1 MRHTLLSTLA
11 AIGSAL
17 FAATA
22 QAAGSDTGVEAGV
35 FAMGTD
41 MTTLYQG
48 AGGNLILI
56 ISLIVGVVLFAVTSR
71 WIAMITPVAAG
82 LFLGYG
88 QNIATSLGGVSA
100 DIAMVE
106 IVAVEALPEA
116 AGVDIVAVEALP
128 EAAAGPA
135 AEG

>member
-1 MRHTLLSTLA
+1 MRHTLLSTMA

-71 WIAMITPVAAG
+71 WIAMITPVAAR

-116 AGVDIVAVEALP
+116 AANL
-128 EAAAGPA
+128 A